1 MALRG
6 YLLSD
11 TYGTC
16 PHCGQKLPKGAMKC
30 LGCGGIQQSVD
41 ERKAAIQKLK
51 ETRKSFDFRRLVDF
65 IVLLLIVLMI
75 YLLFSEQISQFIKD
89 ILA

>member
-1 MALRG
+1 
-6 YLLSD
+6 
-11 TYGTC
+11 
-16 PHCGQKLPKGAMKC
+16 MKC

-41 ERKAAIQKLK
+41 ERKAAIQQLK